1 MRFIILFLISL
12 LTTGCASAL
21 RNVEIPQKVD
31 HVYLEPVTNRT
42 SEEALDVIFTRVAN
56 DVFSQDPR
64 FRVDLKPIPDVSIVV
79 KPSVDSVSSEA
90 VGFDS
95 RDVAR
100 EYRLTVRTTI
110 KLTKYGFKKPL
121 AIISIERYDFYDA
134 YGTAP
139 EVEEKRRECL
149 RRIGEQIFREV
160 AERLYVEG
168 SEKIR
173 RQQVYPR

>member
-1 MRFIILFLISL
+1 MRFIALLLISL
-12 LTTGCASAL
+12 ITTGCASAL
-21 RNVEIPQKVD
+21 RKTEVPRKVD

-42 SEEALDVIFTRVAN
+42 SEEALDVIFTEVAN

-100 EYRLTVRTTI
+100 EYRLTVRTTV
-110 KLTKYGFKKPL
+110 KLIRYGFKKPL
-121 AIISIERYDFYDA
+121 AIISIGRYDFYDA
-134 YGTAP
+134 YGTAS
-139 EVEEKRRECL
+139 EVEEKRKECL

-160 AERLYVEG
+160 AEKIYVE
-168 SEKIR
+168 SSKKIR